1 MKRIGIDDFTYYNYP
16 TCMVSSPDGAH
27 AALAVVNANVKDN
40 RYDSCLWI
48 YNMADGSV
56 RKLTGGK
63 KERNF
68 IWLDEKTLLFTSD
81 REKSYA
87 EKVKN
92 GEDWRAAGHQAAAKI
107 LRLSMKFP
115 SAAARRSS
123 HLPCRIRF
131 PR

>member
-48 YNMADGSV
+48 YTMADGSV

-68 IWLDEKTLLFTSD
+68 IWLDVKTLLFTSD
-81 REKSYA
+81 LEKSYA
-87 EKVKN
+87 EKVKKYLRWHYFTEREFCSILFIIFMYEN
-92 GEDWRAAGHQAAAKI
+92 IYKKLHFMLKFKKI
-107 LRLSMKFP
+107 PLV
-115 SAAARRSS
+115 
-123 HLPCRIRF
+123 
-131 PR
+131 